1 MTKQAKILIAEHEE
15 KSRDSLQNLLRSV
28 GFEVI
33 TAQNGREALAVVD
46 RVLPQVAIIDPL
58 LSGIDGFSVSQQV
71 SKSHPETRIIISS
84 GSHRGDRYRRD
95 ALSKYG
101 AAVFLEKPYA
111 ERDLIAAVKSCLRQ
125 LGFKEAAASPEG
137 ELDATLRDES
147 LAGLAR
153 SEFDDGDDM
162 SLDETYRDASLD
174 NVAVEFGGMT
184 GEDMDETVRDEPKLF
199 ESFGKKEG
207 LPDEVNELLDRQMGD
222 FSLKQGKASPAAG
235 AAGSKSGFLG
245 KGGSKPKREESP
257 AMTMQVRPEDL
268 QREIERIKEKN
279 KQQFPENKRE
289 ERNAASRVK
298 ITQSEDD
305 TSGILTSNDI
315 FGALIDDIESGSVPD
330 SPNEIA
336 ANGVIHASDNDAGVA
351 AEQEAERERLK
362 ELKAA
367 RAKQKNQKGGKGK
380 KAKNAAAEAPSTA
393 ESPST
398 PESPSKSE
406 AKPEPK
412 AEPVAE
418 PSPAAGP
425 EPVMAEDAKVPLP
438 RETHRDSPF
447 ATQPI
452 SEEDRKKAIS
462 TKPVEDDLDLD
473 DFPDYSKELF
483 SNNAT
488 GGSGSNEYQ
497 LLSKIASGGMAEVWK
512 AKLVGEKGF
521 EKIVAIKKILPHLSD
536 NEEFISMFI
545 DEARVAANLTH
556 PNIAQIYELGK
567 MDDSFFI
574 AMEYVAG
581 HNLRMVLNQLN
592 QLKVTMA
599 PEVVVFVGMKLCN
612 ALQYAHVKKSHDNT
626 ALNIV
631 HRDISP
637 QNILI
642 STEGE
647 IKLVDFGI
655 AKASIKATQTVA
667 GSLKGKLLYM
677 SPEQAEGKPLDG
689 RSDIFS
695 LGSVLYEALTG
706 KKLFAGDSELSIL
719 KNVRQAK
726 FTRLSDVNPHVP
738 VRLEKIILK
747 VLSKDL
753 DSRYDRAKTL
763 EKEFKTY
770 LKEEKIHINESDVAD
785 YIRLIYDKD
794 VERLKKFGRPD
805 DEPGADEVPNKPK
818 VILPDTG
825 QIEAF
830 EEEAVETKKGI
841 SPLVWV
847 GLGLVAAAAVAAVIL
862 LT

>member
-1 MTKQAKILIAEHEE
+1 MTKQAKILIAEHED
-15 KSRDSLQNLLRSV
+15 KSRESLQNLLKSV

-33 TAQNGREALAVVD
+33 TAKNGKQALSAVD
-46 RVLPQVAIIDPL
+46 DSNPQVAIIDPL
-58 LSGIDGFSVSQQV
+58 LSGVDGFSVSRQISQ
-71 SKSHPETRIIISS
+71 SHPGTRIIISS
-84 GSHRGDRYRRD
+84 SSHRGDRYRRD
-95 ALSKYG
+95 ALAKYG
-101 AAVFLEKPYA
+101 ASVFLEKPYA
-111 ERDLIAAVKSCLRQ
+111 ERDLIAAIKSCLRQ
-125 LGFKEAAASPEG
+125 LGHQVPVQSGG
-137 ELDATLRDES
+137 EDLDATLRDES

-153 SEFDDGDDM
+153 SGFGDDDDP
-162 SLDETYRDASLD
+162 SLDETYRDTSLD
-174 NVAVEFGGMT
+174 NVAAEFGGLT
-184 GEDMDETVRDEPKLF
+184 DDHLDETVRDEPKLF

-222 FSLKQGKASPAAG
+222 FTMNQGKSAPASG
-235 AAGSKSGFLG
+235 AAGNPGFLG
-245 KGGSKPKREESP
+245 KGGSKPKREEGP

-279 KQQFPENKRE
+279 KKQFVETKRE

-298 ITQSEDD
+298 VTQSEDE
-305 TSGILTSNDI
+305 GAGVLTSNDI
-315 FGALIDDIESGSVPD
+315 FGALIDDIESGAVAE
-330 SPNEIA
+330 SPVEIA
-336 ANGVIHASDNDAGVA
+336 AGGVIHASAENDPAVL
-351 AEQEAERERLK
+351 AEQEVERERLK
-362 ELKAA
+362 EK
-367 RAKQKNQKGGKGK
+367 RAKKTKKKSAK
-380 KAKNAAAEAPSTA
+380 KASEATPEPPPAVDEEPQAAPAAEREA
-393 ESPST
+393 E
-398 PESPSKSE
+398 PES
-406 AKPEPK
+406 KPEP
-412 AEPVAE
+412 EVR
-418 PSPAAGP
+418 
-425 EPVMAEDAKVPLP
+425 EDAKVPLP
-438 RETHRDSPF
+438 RETDRDSPF

-452 SEEDRKKAIS
+452 SDEDRKKAIS
-462 TKPVEDDLDLD
+462 AKPAEDDLDLD

-483 SNNAT
+483 STNAS
-488 GGSGSNEYQ
+488 GGSNEYQ

-612 ALQYAHVKKSHDNT
+612 ALHYAHVKKSHNNQ

-642 STEGE
+642 SSEGE

-726 FTRLSDVNPHVP
+726 FSRLRDVNPKVP
-738 VRLEKIILK
+738 ERLEKIILK
-747 VLSKDL
+747 ILSKDL
-753 DSRYDRAKTL
+753 GERYDRAKSL
-763 EKEFKTY
+763 ENEFKTY

-794 VERLKKFGRPD
+794 VERLKRFGRPD
-805 DEPGADEVPNKPK
+805 EEPAGAESTGDGGKPQ
-818 VILPDTG
+818 VILPDTS

-830 EEEAVETKKGI
+830 EEEAVSGKKGM
-841 SPLVWV
+841 SPMVWV
-847 GLGLVAAAAVAAVIL
+847 GVGLVVAAAAVAAVLL

>member
-1 MTKQAKILIAEHEE
+1 MTKQAKILIAEHED
-15 KSRDSLQNLLRSV
+15 KSRESLQNLLKSV

-33 TAQNGREALAVVD
+33 TAKNGKQALDAVGD
-46 RVLPQVAIIDPL
+46 SSPQVAIIDPL
-58 LSGIDGFSVSQQV
+58 LSGVDGFSVSRQISQ
-71 SKSHPETRIIISS
+71 SHPGTRIIISS
-84 GSHRGDRYRRD
+84 SSHRGDRYRRD

-101 AAVFLEKPYA
+101 ASVFLEKPYA
-111 ERDLIAAVKSCLRQ
+111 ERDLIAAIKSCLRQ
-125 LGFKEAAASPEG
+125 LGFQAPAQSG
-137 ELDATLRDES
+137 GDDLDATLRDES

-153 SEFDDGDDM
+153 SGFGDDDDP

-174 NVAVEFGGMT
+174 NVAAEFGGLT
-184 GEDMDETVRDEPKLF
+184 DDHLDETVRDEPKLF

-222 FSLKQGKASPAAG
+222 FTMKQGKSVPSSKAG
-235 AAGSKSGFLG
+235 ANPGFLG
-245 KGGSKPKREESP
+245 KNASKPKRDESP

-279 KQQFPENKRE
+279 KKQFVEAKRE

-298 ITQSEDD
+298 VTQSEDE
-305 TSGILTSNDI
+305 GAGVLTSNDI
-315 FGALIDDIESGSVPD
+315 FGALIDDIESGAVVE
-330 SPNEIA
+330 SPVEIA
-336 ANGVIHASDNDAGVA
+336 AGGVIHASEENDPAVL
-351 AEQEAERERLK
+351 AEQEAERERLREK
-362 ELKAA
+362 RAKKGKKKPGKAA
-367 RAKQKNQKGGKGK
+367 RA
-380 KAKNAAAEAPSTA
+380 A
-393 ESPST
+393 
-398 PESPSKSE
+398 
-406 AKPEPK
+406 K
-412 AEPVAE
+412 AEPEPVVEEPEAAPVAE
-418 PSPAAGP
+418 VEAEP
-425 EPVMAEDAKVPLP
+425 EVREDAKIPLP
-438 RETHRDSPF
+438 RETDRDSPF

-452 SEEDRKKAIS
+452 SDEDRKKAIS
-462 TKPVEDDLDLD
+462 AKPVEDELDLD

-483 SNNAT
+483 STNAS
-488 GGSGSNEYQ
+488 GGSNEYQ

-612 ALQYAHVKKSHDNT
+612 ALYYAHVKKSHDNQ

-642 STEGE
+642 SNEGE

-726 FTRLSDVNPHVP
+726 FSRLRDVNPKVP
-738 VRLEKIILK
+738 ERLEKIILK
-747 VLSKDL
+747 ILSKDL
-753 DSRYDRAKTL
+753 GERYDRAKSL
-763 EKEFKTY
+763 ENEFKTY

-794 VERLKKFGRPD
+794 VERLKRFGRPD
-805 DEPGADEVPNKPK
+805 EEPAGAESAGERGKPQ
-818 VILPDTG
+818 VILPDTS

-830 EEEAVETKKGI
+830 QEEAVGGKKGI
-841 SPLVWV
+841 SPMVWV
-847 GLGLVAAAAVAAVIL
+847 GVGLVVAAAAVAAVLL